1 MPLLSRLQAFSFN
14 TESWF
19 STSSFIFVKNLLLL
33 INFLSLLAGLILV
46 GAGGYINTNS
56 AEDIVGLSESIA
68 VASIVIGCIVAIIS
82 FLGCFGAANEK
93 GVLLKT
99 YFALLLILV
108 ILEISI
114 GAAAYA
120 KRDEVSNSLDVAWHS
135 SFSSGRNT
143 TIAGIEKLLNCCG
156 FSNVTDAAVSPICH
170 PPSNITVSCSQ
181 QLTATLKGS
190 LSTIGAAG
198 LALGIVELVGLIFS
212 VVLFRKIASKENAQS
227 TLLNEAWRINRT
239 KVQYGYQNYQYV

>member
-68 VASIVIGCIVAIIS
+68 VASIVIGCIH
-82 FLGCFGAANEK
+82 
-93 GVLLKT
+93 
-99 YFALLLILV
+99 
-108 ILEISI
+108 